1 MRRIH
6 SRKTSAKLFLSA
18 LLTVSL
24 AFCPGIPTG
33 AAESDLPSLIHNE
46 EAWYKDAVAPL
57 VFRDGKYFLPAELL
71 SMFDGIT
78 VTILREDNLLIQNT
92 ATGWYLSVLFREQS
106 AAENGRIMENVGVF
120 RDSGM
125 YYVEADLVCA
135 AVGLDAEYY
144 TGESGKVTLRV
155 SDENRLLSLEE
166 LLKTYLTEEE
176 PAEALPEEPEE
187 PEVPEQKITVKPIYV
202 LCTTPETPVTVV
214 SEKGETVSYSALDT
228 MEEAGLDCTRFL
240 GEDASLES
248 ILRAAASGAVGW
260 KVPLK
265 WDGTPDT
272 EALRRMNDRLAE
284 LVRLRTHLVLS
295 TGSGESDEALEK
307 LGYRVVKPD
316 FVLDGGTEPE
326 ELFARLREHLDVED
340 SCTILMGDNW
350 HCAEMTGLLTN
361 LNPDW
366 YAASGLRGQK
376 SR

>member
-1 MRRIH
+1 MRRIG
-6 SRKTSAKLFLSA
+6 SRKTPAKLFLSA
-18 LLTVSL
+18 LLAVSL
-24 AFCPGIPTG
+24 TFCPGITAG

-57 VFRDGKYFLPAELL
+57 VFRDEKYYLPAELL
-71 SMFDGIT
+71 SMFDGVT
-78 VTILREDNLLIQNT
+78 VTVPREDNLLIQNT

-106 AAENGRIMENVGVF
+106 AAENGRIVENVGVF

-125 YYVEADLVCA
+125 YYVEADLACS

-144 TGESGKVTLRV
+144 SGENGKVTLRV
-155 SDENRLLSLEE
+155 SDENRLLSLDE
-166 LLKTYLTEEE
+166 LMKTYLPEEE
-176 PAEALPEEPEE
+176 PADALPEEPEE
-187 PEVPEQKITVKPIYV
+187 AELSEQKITVKPIYV

-214 SEKGETVSYSALDT
+214 SEEGESVSYSALDT
-228 MEEAGLDCTRFL
+228 MAEAGLDCTRFL

-248 ILRAAASGAVGW
+248 LLRAAASGAVGW

-265 WDGTPDT
+265 EDGTPDT
-272 EALRRMNDRLAE
+272 EALRRMNDRLAG

-295 TGSGESDEALEK
+295 TGSGEADEALEK

-316 FVLDGGTEPE
+316 FVLDGGTEPA
-326 ELFARLREHLDVED
+326 ELFAQIREHLDVED
-340 SCTILMGDNW
+340 SCTVLVGDNW
-350 HCAEMTGLLTN
+350 RCAEMTALLTN

-366 YAASGLRGQK
+366 YAASGLSRQK